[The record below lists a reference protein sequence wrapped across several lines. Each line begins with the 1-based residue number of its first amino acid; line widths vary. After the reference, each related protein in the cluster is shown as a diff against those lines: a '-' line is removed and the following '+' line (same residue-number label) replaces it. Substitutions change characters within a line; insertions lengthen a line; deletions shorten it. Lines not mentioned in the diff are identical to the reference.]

1 MYNPTGFFL
10 QLLYSI
16 LPHNGKALTFALIS
30 CEDSVLFVQSH
41 FISVYFGAGLSS
53 SVLQCNNVGRK
64 VEFLHP
70 FQSLYPCYQL
80 PTTSLTGPGLS
91 KSFFIR
97 ELPWI
102 LPSLSTDATAL
113 KSASSFPD
121 TLWCPKT
128 LFPGCPME
136 GFHVSSLSLL
146 YLDHRLQ
153 RCETEKM

>member
-53 SVLQCNNVGRK
+53 VLQCNNVGRK

-91 KSFFIR
+91 KSFFIC